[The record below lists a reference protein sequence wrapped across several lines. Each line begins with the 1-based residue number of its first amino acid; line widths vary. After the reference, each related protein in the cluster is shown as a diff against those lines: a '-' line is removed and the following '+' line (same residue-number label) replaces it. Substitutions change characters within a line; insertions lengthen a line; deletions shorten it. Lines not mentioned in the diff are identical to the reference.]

1 MCCLGSER
9 DWYLQRQRQISKHC
23 WISIFNLNS
32 LISWNTET
40 KNKINVL
47 MPYVQ
52 EVGPEILVPKIVEI
66 YLDSAT
72 LLS

>member
-9 DWYLQRQRQISKHC
+9 DWYLQRLRQISKHC

-52 EVGPEILVPKIVEI
+52 EVGPEILVAKIVEI